1 MVWIMG
7 RPMVFSLR
15 FVKFIVARFSFFFF
29 FCIIIDDEED
39 RMIGNFLTFL
49 FRFECLKMFKI
60 FFS

>member
-49 FRFECLKMFKI
+49 FRFECLKV
-60 FFS
+60 

>member
-15 FVKFIVARFSFFFF
+15 FVKFIVVRFSFFF

-39 RMIGNFLTFL
+39 RMIENFLTFL